1 MNKKEFICIV
11 CPKGCKLTAE
21 WQDSANVQITGYNC
35 KRGRE
40 YGKAEAVHPARSVT
54 STVLVKDGV
63 RRLVP
68 VKTEKEVPKE
78 KIFACM
84 EEIRRL
90 TVKAPV
96 WIGQVVMENIAGTGV
111 ALVAA
116 GNVDQAGN
124 ILDKL

>member
-1 MNKKEFICIV
+1 M
-11 CPKGCKLTAE
+11 
-21 WQDSANVQITGYNC
+21 
-35 KRGRE
+35 
-40 YGKAEAVHPARSVT
+40 
-54 STVLVKDGV
+54 
-63 RRLVP
+63 P

-96 WIGQVVMENIAGTGV
+96 WVGQVVMENIAGTGV
-111 ALVAA
+111 ALVATR
-116 GNVDQAGN
+116 NVDQAGN

>member
-1 MNKKEFICIV
+1 MGV
-11 CPKGCKLTAE
+11 
-21 WQDSANVQITGYNC
+21 
-35 KRGRE
+35 RE
-40 YGKAEAVHPARSVT
+40 ETSRSVT

-96 WIGQVVMENIAGTGV
+96 WVGQVVMENIAGTGV
-111 ALVAA
+111 ALVATR
-116 GNVDQAGN
+116 NVDQAGN